1 MLSSW
6 EYSPSAVA
14 TIESLEWVRCW
25 PLMGVGV
32 GGVTGTVAIERYWPT
47 GPLEQKHWSSRCSYI
62 PWRRVGMAGPNR
74 AVWAPLALFLAETLR
89 LGRVY
94 CRGFFTSSYCYLF
107 PFKNVSF
114 CIHQKW
120 CVYVKLLPIH
130 YFALICNTLLRVY
143 LFISMR
149 TMYEYNVGDMID

>member
-1 MLSSW
+1 MNPW
-6 EYSPSAVA
+6 NGCVN
-14 TIESLEWVRCW
+14 CW

-32 GGVTGTVAIERYWPT
+32 GGVTG
-47 GPLEQKHWSSRCSYI
+47 SD
-62 PWRRVGMAGPNR
+62 R
-74 AVWAPLALFLAETLR
+74 AV
-89 LGRVY
+89 LGRWNRSTEAVGVALY
-94 CRGFFTSSYCYLF
+94 TLATGWYGWAKPLGVSSTVFVSCGNPVWAGYRGFFTSSYCYLF

-149 TMYEYNVGDMID
+149 TIYEYNVGDMID

>member
-6 EYSPSAVA
+6 EYSPSAVT
-14 TIESLEWVRCW
+14 TIESLIWCVVGPGW

-32 GGVTGTVAIERYWPT
+32 GGVTGSDQAVLGRWNRSTEAVVVAIYPSDGLVGLGQT
-47 GPLEQKHWSSRCSYI
+47 ARCELHCLCFLRK
-62 PWRRVGMAGPNR
+62 PF
-74 AVWAPLALFLAETLR
+74 VWA
-89 LGRVY
+89 GY
-94 CRGFFTSSYCYLF
+94 RGFFTSRWSSYCYLF

-130 YFALICNTLLRVY
+130 YFALICPFYV
-143 LFISMR
+143 FI
-149 TMYEYNVGDMID
+149 YFFNENDVWI